1 MRATPMAASRN
12 IPAPL
17 TGAAFSDAKGFF
29 HHSDGQEFGVRNAC
43 LGSIRMLDT
52 PSSSRVSL
60 PFFASQVTLVG
71 STKSTVTVSLSSSE
85 DSSPSRDELL
95 LRDFFDFLDFL
106 DFLDLLLRLLSS
118 ELELLLELEELDL
131 DLDLDLLFF
140 LLLLRLVDCSSSD
153 RLTTG
158 GAVFFVSC
166 FLLEGSDSGSVTV
179 LTEAVFF
186 VSGFL
191 LEVLWPCWPP
201 RPWSASLASRAA
213 FATGSSSSS
222 PSSFSEAVTSL
233 SPRVRLSRLF
243 YSSRTDIVPVPGAC
257 NRNLRVSV
265 SSLLERNNIKAGDY
279 VFPYIIFY
287 SLSQTTKLAL

>member
-153 RLTTG
+153 RLTNG
-158 GAVFFVSC
+158 GAVFLVSC

-191 LEVLWPCWPP
+191 LEVL
-201 RPWSASLASRAA
+201 
-213 FATGSSSSS
+213 
-222 PSSFSEAVTSL
+222 
-233 SPRVRLSRLF
+233 
-243 YSSRTDIVPVPGAC
+243 
-257 NRNLRVSV
+257 
-265 SSLLERNNIKAGDY
+265 
-279 VFPYIIFY
+279 
-287 SLSQTTKLAL
+287 